1 MGSLVVIFT
10 ENKEITQ
17 SGREAPM
24 QTRHLGFWVYWL
36 AIASLGS
43 LIVSS
48 VSADA
53 NVSRKMREFAASVV
67 APAQDPNAPGIAPLT
82 EAQPGE
88 PETSPPLVVAQVGI
102 ASWYGPWFRGR
113 LTANGEIFDDTK
125 LTAAHR
131 TLPLASKV
139 KVTNLENGKSIEVT
153 VNDRGPYIAGR
164 VLDLSTRAAQVLGME
179 KAGLALVR
187 IEVLQPQQ
195 LASAARE

>member
-1 MGSLVVIFT
+1 
-10 ENKEITQ
+10 
-17 SGREAPM
+17 M

-36 AIASLGS
+36 AVASLGS

-53 NVSRKMREFAASVV
+53 YVSRKTREFAANVV
-67 APAQDPNAPGIAPLT
+67 APARDPNAPGLAPLT
-82 EAQPGE
+82 ETQPGE
-88 PETSPPLVVAQVGI
+88 PETDSAQVVAQVGI

-131 TLPLASKV
+131 TLPLATHV
-139 KVTNLENGKSIEVT
+139 RVTNLENGRSIEVK

-164 VLDLSTRAAQVLGME
+164 VLDLSTRAAKVLGME
-179 KAGLALVR
+179 KEGLALVR

-195 LASAARE
+195 QLASAGGE